1 MQAQYLYQTS
11 ITNLNETQNQL
22 NKLRILCSV
31 KDRKASQLQNLCEEF
46 REKYQSDTGTLQHQ
60 LELSERKKYGG
71 LFCLTQTCF
80 VVVKDQN
87 MIGNKDIN

>member
-46 REKYQSDTGTLQHQ
+46 REKYQSDTRTLQHQ
-60 LELSERKKYGG
+60 LELSERKKYDV